1 MPCSPRALSGDVGP
15 ALQRFHDLLTHRLN
29 DKVALLQHLRTQN
42 EVLEGKLM
50 NIHQLFSEG
59 KERSG
64 SIISEPAQPGGADH
78 GAHEEATAAD
88 AREQDRAAEMDPAA
102 LQEPVDAAA
111 VAGEAIDDAT
121 TMPPLDQSRESRP
134 CSPDLQLAQSPKR
147 WASPPH
153 APPAQQRSHARS
165 VLVRAAAAPTRATRP
180 RP

>member
-1 MPCSPRALSGDVGP
+1 MLRSRIQAPIFKLPFDETPVPDQIGKPRNKSVI
-15 ALQRFHDLLTHRLN
+15 RSHTF
-29 DKVALLQHLRTQN
+29 
-42 EVLEGKLM
+42 
-50 NIHQLFSEG
+50 FSEA

-88 AREQDRAAEMDPAA
+88 AREQDRADEIDPAA

-147 WASPPH
+147 WAPPPH